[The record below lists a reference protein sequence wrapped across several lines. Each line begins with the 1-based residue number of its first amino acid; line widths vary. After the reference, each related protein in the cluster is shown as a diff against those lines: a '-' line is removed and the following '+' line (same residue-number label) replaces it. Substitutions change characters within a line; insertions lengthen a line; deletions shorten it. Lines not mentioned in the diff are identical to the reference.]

1 MKNCKPGIPI
11 PKFFLFIMRMTF
23 FLFVIGVF
31 QTYATD
37 SYAQVTQLTIHENE
51 IELGELFTKI
61 EKQTDFY
68 FFYNNDQIDKHLK
81 VSVNVKDKTISE
93 VLDLVLNNTGITYQ
107 VHNKAIILS
116 SRNISATR
124 TQQQAK
130 RQITGTVKD
139 ENGEPIIGANV
150 VEKGT
155 TNGTVTDINGEFSL
169 SVSDSSDIYISYIGY
184 LPQDINV
191 GNKNDFQ
198 ITLKED
204 LQTLNEVVVVG
215 YGTQKKGLITGS
227 ISLTKGE
234 EIVKS
239 PSQNLGQSLQGR
251 MSGVIMNVRSGEP
264 GSDGASISIRGK
276 STTGNTD
283 PLILVDGIANRSGNW
298 DRINPDD
305 IESITVLKDASA
317 AIYGSRSANGVILI
331 TTKRGKEGKPTIDY
345 SYNIGFQQPT
355 RLPELADAATF
366 AEVFNEIEEY
376 EGRVPRY
383 TAEEIEKFRNGS
395 DPINYPNTD
404 WLKET
409 LRETSLQQKHNMS
422 LRGGNERIKYFIG
435 AGFAD
440 QDAIYKNSNT
450 YYRQY
455 NIRSNIDAQITRYL
469 SASVDLA
476 GRIEDQ
482 HYSGSDA
489 GTIFYSLLR
498 SFPTS
503 LARYPNG
510 LPTAGMDVGNPVTL
524 VTDETGYRNYNK
536 SVFNSTFTARLDLS
550 WLTEGL
556 SVDGYMAFDKEGLE
570 KKEWRTPFYY
580 YVWDQATDT
589 YEKKKNGTRDYASL
603 RQDYVPY
610 TSLTFN
616 TKLMYNNRFNDV
628 HGLDLLLGYEQNELK
643 GNDFWGSRSNY
654 LSTAIDQLFAGS
666 TNKEH
671 YDNGGSAY
679 EQARMSYFGRLG
691 YDYAG
696 KYMAQFNFR
705 YDGSYIFAAG
715 KKWGFF
721 PGISLGWRLSEEKF
735 IKGNLQW
742 INNLKIRASY
752 GQQGNDN
759 VGAFQYL
766 LKYATGRNYVFGNT
780 DVQGVY
786 QEGFPNKNITW
797 EVADTYNIGLDGDF
811 WNGLLGVEFDIFKT
825 KRSNI
830 LRQRNASIP
839 QYTGLKDL
847 PDENIGKVENKGVEL
862 QLNHRSRIGAVNFNA
877 SGNFLYA
884 RNKVIY
890 MDETPWGEGYDYLKE
905 EGMPLGAGLYY
916 EVIGIFKDQ
925 AHLESYPHMEGAR
938 PGDLIFKDVDDNGE
952 INSMD
957 RVRQPLTNFP
967 EIVFG
972 LTLGADWKNFD
983 LSVLLQGQGRA
994 KQAVYSRVDQT
1005 GNFYMSQVQDRWT
1018 PDNINGTQPRA
1029 GGSINSMESYGS
1041 TYYLK
1046 DASFLRLKNME
1057 LGYTI
1062 PGNNWLNRLSI
1073 SHCRVYVSGYN
1084 LLTFDKIKE
1093 IDPETQDGKGTYY
1106 PQLRIFNVGVNITF

>member
-1 MKNCKPGIPI
+1 MKNRIHRIPI
-11 PKFFLFIMRMTF
+11 PAFLLFIMRMTF
-23 FLFVIGVF
+23 FLFVISIL
-31 QTYATD
+31 QTYATS
-37 SYAQVTQLTIHENE
+37 SYAQNTHLTIQENE
-51 IELGELFTKI
+51 IELGELFHKI

-68 FFYNNDQIDKHLK
+68 FFYNNDQVNKHLK
-81 VSVNVKDKTISE
+81 VTINVKDKTIFE
-93 VLDLVLNNTGITYQ
+93 VLDLALKNTGLLYQ
-107 VHNKAIILS
+107 VHNKAIILNS
-116 SRNISATR
+116 NGITPSLV
-124 TQQQAK
+124 QQQK
-130 RQITGTVKD
+130 KQITGKITD
-139 ENGEPIIGANV
+139 EQGEPIIGANII
-150 VEKGT
+150 EKET
-155 TNGTVTDINGEFSL
+155 TNGTITNIDGTFLL
-169 SVSDSSDIYISYIGY
+169 SVSDSSVIFVSYIGY
-184 LPQDINV
+184 LSQEIDV
-191 GNKNDFQ
+191 GSGNDFQ

-204 LQTLNEVVVVG
+204 LQTLNEVVIVG
-215 YGTQKKGLITGS
+215 YGTQRKGLITGS

-234 EIVKS
+234 EIIKS

-251 MSGVIMNVRSGEP
+251 IPGVIMNVRSGEP

-298 DRINPDD
+298 DRINPND
-305 IESITVLKDASA
+305 IESITVLKD
-317 AIYGSRSANGVILI
+317 GSRSANGVILI

-355 RLPELADAATF
+355 RLPQLADAATF

-376 EGRVPRY
+376 EGRIPRY
-383 TAEEIEKFRNGS
+383 TVEEIEKFRNGS
-395 DPINYPNTD
+395 DPVNYPNTD

-409 LRETSLQQKHNMS
+409 LRKTSLQQKHNVS
-422 LRGGNERIKYFIG
+422 LRGGNDRIKYFVG

-450 YYRQY
+450 FYRQY
-455 NIRSNIDAQITRYL
+455 NIRSNIDAQITKYL

-482 HYSGSDA
+482 QYSGYDA
-489 GTIFYSLLR
+489 GTIFFSLLR

-510 LPTAGMDVGNPVTL
+510 FPTVGMDIGNPVTL
-524 VTDETGYRNYNK
+524 VTDETGYRRYNK
-536 SVFNSTFTARLDLS
+536 SVFNSTFMAKLDLS
-550 WLTEGL
+550 WLIEGL
-556 SVDGYMAFDKEGLE
+556 SIDGYMAFDKEGME
-570 KKEWRTPFYY
+570 KKEWKIPFYY
-580 YVWDQATDT
+580 YVWDQTTDT

-603 RQDYVPY
+603 RQDYVPR

-616 TKLMYNNRFNDV
+616 TKLMYNNRFNEV
-628 HGLDLLLGYEQNELK
+628 HGLDLLLGYEQNESK

-691 YDYAG
+691 YDYTG
-696 KYMAQFNFR
+696 KYMAQFNLR

-715 KKWGFF
+715 KRWGFF
-721 PGISLGWRLSEEKF
+721 PGISLGWRLSEENF
-735 IKGNLQW
+735 IKENVQW
-742 INNLKIRASY
+742 MNNLKIRASY

-759 VGAFQYL
+759 VGAYQYL

-811 WNGLLGVEFDIFKT
+811 WNGLLGIEFDLFKT

-830 LRQRNASIP
+830 LRRRNASIP

-862 QLNHRSRIGAVNFNA
+862 QLNHRNRIGKVNFNA

-884 RNKVIY
+884 CNKVIY
-890 MDETPWGEGYDYLKE
+890 MDETPWGEGYDYMKE

-957 RVRQPLTNFP
+957 RIRQPLTNFP

-972 LTLGADWKNFD
+972 MTLGADWKNLD
-983 LSVLLQGQGRA
+983 LSILLQGQGRA
-994 KQAVYSRVDQT
+994 KQAVYSRADQT

-1018 PDNINGTQPRA
+1018 PHNMNGTQPRV
-1029 GGSINSMESYGS
+1029 GGSINSMESYSS

-1046 DASFLRLKNME
+1046 DASFLRLKNVE

-1062 PGNNWLNRLSI
+1062 PGNNWLDKLNI
-1073 SHCRVYVSGYN
+1073 SHCRIYLSGYN
-1084 LLTFDKIKE
+1084 LLTIDKIKE
-1093 IDPETQDGKGTYY
+1093 VDPETQDGKGTYY